1 MIKKIGKWAD
11 AEMYLTNYFK
21 KGHSIKPK
29 LKFYHK
35 DMITDVTL
43 FTDEELKD
51 FKGVYLCFLERD
63 KSTNEYFIQD
73 NQLEKLYHLPY
84 NSEYRSS
91 NAIKNEKGMYCI
103 ETFNLQTVNLNEAFD
118 KVWDN
123 LPNNYDDNDYISP
136 ELLAKASMKAMQA
149 LIISQPKISP
159 KFAAKQAVEYAN
171 ELMKILSLS

>member
-11 AEMYLTNYFK
+11 AEMYLTNYFN
-21 KGHSIKPK
+21 KGYSIKPK
-29 LKFYHK
+29 LKFYSK
-35 DMITDVTL
+35 EMCTDVTL

-63 KSTNEYFIQD
+63 KSTNEYYIEE
-73 NQLEKLYHLPY
+73 NNLEKLYHLPY
-84 NSEYRSS
+84 NNEYRSS
-91 NAIKNEKGMYCI
+91 NAIKNDKGMYCI
-103 ETFNLQTVNLNEAFD
+103 ETFNLQTVNLNEDFD

-123 LPNNYDDNDYISP
+123 LPEMDTYYISP
-136 ELLAKASMKAMQA
+136 ELIAKASMKAMQA

-171 ELMKILSLS
+171 ELIKTLSSL

>member
-1 MIKKIGKWAD
+1 MIKNLGKWAD

-91 NAIKNEKGMYCI
+91 NAIKNDKGMYCI

-118 KVWDN
+118 KVFD
-123 LPNNYDDNDYISP
+123 
-136 ELLAKASMKAMQA
+136 
-149 LIISQPKISP
+149 
-159 KFAAKQAVEYAN
+159 
-171 ELMKILSLS
+171 

>member
-21 KGHSIKPK
+21 KGYSIKPK
-29 LKFYHK
+29 LKFYSK
-35 DMITDVTL
+35 EMCTDVTL

-63 KSTNEYFIQD
+63 KSTNEYLIHD
-73 NQLEKLYHLPY
+73 DQLEYLYHLPFD
-84 NSEYRSS
+84 NENRSS
-91 NAIKNEKGMYCI
+91 DTLKNDKGMYMI
-103 ETFNLQTVNLNEAFD
+103 ETFKLQNVSINNPFD
-118 KVWDN
+118 NFVDTNTYTSPDLIAKV
-123 LPNNYDDNDYISP
+123 
-136 ELLAKASMKAMQA
+136 SMKAMQA

-171 ELMKILSLS
+171 ELIKTLSSL